1 MKGKQTKINSKDFRA
16 TDSEFWKKHHGYD
29 DKKAEKASDW
39 MSKHYSDLGEA
50 VKINECDINQI
61 VAEALK
67 KCLNNLNETEYA
79 SLKSKDTRKGKVGV
93 SKDEDDN
100 YYVDYDGKHYNV
112 PSQKDAD
119 KWHEILS
126 IDESRIKAIVMES
139 VKRIISE
146 EQQRRYHWD
155 ISTMNDEM
163 EALSHVKSSDA
174 LFGEYEGFNGFKTP
188 NAAFNSGLKEL
199 KKYSDGSYI
208 MEVWCYVDQENGNPP
223 TTEYVDGYLATN
235 VNGMIRK
242 Y

>member
-1 MKGKQTKINSKDFRA
+1 MNKKQVIR
-16 TDSEFWKKHHGYD
+16 
-29 DKKAEKASDW
+29 
-39 MSKHYSDLGEA
+39 
-50 VKINECDINQI
+50 INESQLIQI
-61 VAEALK
+61 VK
-67 KCLNNLNETEYA
+67 
-79 SLKSKDTRKGKVGV
+79 
-93 SKDEDDN
+93 
-100 YYVDYDGKHYNV
+100 
-112 PSQKDAD
+112 
-119 KWHEILS
+119 
-126 IDESRIKAIVMES
+126 ES

-146 EQQRRYHWD
+146 SQQKLYHWD

-208 MEVWCYVDQENGNPP
+208 MEVWCYVDQANGKPP

-235 VNGMIRK
+235 VNGMITK